1 MGSVHNSFRIAIAT
15 LKNFSIPVRLTLNR
29 VNMSASGTGLTCIGR
44 WDKYNFNASNISFI
58 PNKLSAVGKKPNY

>member
-1 MGSVHNSFRIAIAT
+1 MFKTTMPT
-15 LKNFSIPVRLTLNR
+15 LKNFSISIRLTLNR